1 MSKILIIIPAY
12 NEQDCI
18 ENVVMKI
25 KAVTSDN
32 SDIDICVINDGS
44 TDKTLDKIMKLQRKH
59 NIIALNLINNLGIG
73 GAVQTGYRY
82 AYYNNYD
89 IAIQIDGDGQHD
101 PKYIFDMIKL
111 LDEDKC
117 DMVIGSRFCDK
128 TKYKQTFMRMFGSN
142 ILSFIIKV
150 LSHKKI
156 YDVTSGYR
164 GVNKKIIKRFYR
176 EYPYDYPET
185 CTNLSLELAK
195 KRIIEIPVE
204 MNKRET
210 GVSSI
215 SPVKAISFMLKV
227 TLTLLITKFRKQVKD
242 DDI

>member
-1 MSKILIIIPAY
+1 MSKVLIIIPAY

-25 KAVTSDN
+25 KSEIEKDKN
-32 SDIDICVINDGS
+32 INICIVNDGS
-44 TDKTLDKIMKLQRKH
+44 TDKTLEKIINLENED
-59 NIIALNLINNLGIG
+59 NIVVLNLINNLGIG

-82 AYYNNYD
+82 AYYNDYD

-111 LDEDKC
+111 LEEDKC

-142 ILSFIIKV
+142 ILSFIIKI
-150 LSHKKI
+150 LSGKKI

-164 GVNKKIIKRFYR
+164 GVNKKIIKRFYK

-185 CTNLSLELAK
+185 CTNLSLELSK
-195 KRIIEIPVE
+195 KRIVEIPVE

-215 SPVKAISFMLKV
+215 SPIKAVSFMIKV
-227 TLTLLITKFRKQVKD
+227 ILTLIITKFRKQVVD